1 MGVDS
6 LDDDFGPLMKDEVGI
21 IAGRD
26 FALALAPRT
35 RLGRVGRQMLFNEG
49 IHLYALCKL

>member
-1 MGVDS
+1 M
-6 LDDDFGPLMKDEVGI
+6 DDDFGPLMKDEVGI